1 MRSTLGFNNV
11 IEISFSQGNN
21 VRNKHYNNK
30 KSRYY
35 HKKNLLP
42 LEFVANAREFYEA
55 LSNLLV
61 SIKNDIDVQIDIEMA
76 KVNAENK
83 KVDVL
88 ETLVN
93 KASSSNQNS
102 NSYIFELKELKG
114 LLDDGVITL
123 EEFNKKKSEL
133 LNK

>member
-1 MRSTLGFNNV
+1 M
-11 IEISFSQGNN
+11 
-21 VRNKHYNNK
+21 
-30 KSRYY
+30 
-35 HKKNLLP
+35 LP

-93 KASSSNQNS
+93 KASSGNQNS